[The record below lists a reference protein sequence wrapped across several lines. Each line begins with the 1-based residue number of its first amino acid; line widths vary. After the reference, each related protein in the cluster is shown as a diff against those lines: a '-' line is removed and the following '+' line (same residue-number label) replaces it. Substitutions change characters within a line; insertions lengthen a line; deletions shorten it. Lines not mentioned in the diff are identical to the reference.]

1 MKDINITSLD
11 HFGRGVGKI
20 DDKIIFVENALPGEI
35 VDINVTKEKKNYIEA
50 EVSNYKTLSK
60 DREEAKCP
68 YYKECGGCNIM
79 HMPYSKQ
86 LEFKENKIKE
96 IINKF
101 LNFPIS
107 INPIINSEEYYYRNK
122 ITLQIKNKIGLYKK
136 KSYDLVNIDN
146 CIITDN
152 RVKEVI
158 NRLNDLDLSNIEQIV
173 IRFSDNETMI
183 VISSL
188 KEINFKN
195 FISQLKDVC
204 TSIIVKHKNN
214 YTTIY
219 GNDYII
225 LKLNNYNFKVSA
237 ESFFQVNTNQAI
249 KMYDLI
255 KKYAKGSKNVLDLY
269 CGTGSIGIY
278 ASDVVENITGIE
290 INKYAIEDAIENA
303 KFNNINNIKFICG
316 DVKNNLK
323 EFKNIDVIIVDPPRS
338 GLDKEAIDNILKLS
352 PNKIVYVSCDPIT
365 LSRDLK
371 ILSEFY
377 NIEEITPI
385 DMFPNT
391 YHVESVTILNRKR
404 RWFYDIRK
412 TI

>member
-404 RWFYDIRK
+404 R
-412 TI
+412 